1 MTTQAASTAAT
12 HAAPDT
18 TSDAPSSRLEDLL
31 HGGGLSSF
39 QPTSATGACLVP
51 LLNALGWRGEARHL
65 AEALPHFA
73 DSLDLA
79 DLRMVLANLHYV
91 TVPEHTTLSDLRAE
105 LLPCLFAQDGKTAGL
120 VLERNGDTLT
130 VLDGVLGDVTEVKA
144 GATFGTA
151 YYIRKASE
159 TLEEQDKAAQRNWLG
174 GVVSKFRGV
183 IWQALALTFVI
194 NIFAVIVPLFIMGV
208 YDKVVAT
215 RSPDTL
221 AFFLG
226 GVLLAVMADVGLRL
240 VRGQMLAYVG
250 ARLDMLIG
258 AAAFQKLLHLPV
270 SMTER
275 APIGSQIARLKQ
287 FETVREVFTG
297 PLAASALDMP
307 FLIFFLVTVFMI
319 GGLIG
324 FVPVALI
331 VGFTILG
338 LVTWPISKA
347 RVAKL
352 GEARS
357 ARQTFLIEAIENQR
371 VVRQSGNG
379 LHWRTRFRDL
389 SAESAAAH
397 HSVSHLGVIV
407 QTISQSMMMASGVAT
422 LAVGTVMVME
432 GMMTIGALIATM
444 ALVWRLLSPIQ
455 AAFLGL
461 NRIEQVKQSLAQVN
475 QLMRL
480 QVERE
485 PGQHN
490 SFYRNFK
497 GQITFNKVSFRYT
510 PRAEPALVGVDF
522 AVKPGEMIAVTGSSG
537 SGKSTILKICSAL
550 YMPQAGA
557 VGIDGNDLRQLDKGD
572 LRQSIGYVAQR
583 TSVFH
588 GTLAQNMR
596 LGEPTAS
603 CEDIN
608 KAFAEAGLSEFV
620 ASLPEGLE
628 TRMNDQFQRRL
639 ADGMRQR
646 FALARAYVKNAPI
659 YLFDEPANNLDDEG
673 DALLRAKLA
682 NLKGKSTVLMVT
694 QRPSHMKIA
703 DRVIVI
709 DQGRVAMDGPP
720 DAVLAELFGGQG

>member
-1 MTTQAASTAAT
+1 MTMQSS
-12 HAAPDT
+12 AP
-18 TSDAPSSRLEDLL
+18 RLENLL

-51 LLNALGWRGEARHL
+51 LLHALGWRGEARHL

-73 DSLDLA
+73 DSLELA

-91 TVPEHTTLSDLRAE
+91 TVPERTTLADLRAE
-105 LLPCLFAQDGKTAGL
+105 LLPCLFEQDGKTAGL
-120 VLERNGDTLT
+120 VLERNGDMLT
-130 VLDGVLGDVTEVKA
+130 VLDGVVGDVVQVKA
-144 GATFGTA
+144 GSTFGTA
-151 YYIRKASE
+151 YYIRKSDE
-159 TLEEQDKAAQRNWLG
+159 SLEEQEKASQTNWLG
-174 GVVSKFRGV
+174 DVVRRFKTV

-194 NIFAVIVPLFIMGV
+194 NIFAVVVPLFIMGV

-215 RSPDTL
+215 RSPETL
-221 AFFLG
+221 GFFLG
-226 GVLLAVMADVGLRL
+226 GVLLAVMADCGLRL

-297 PLAASALDMP
+297 PLAASALDLP
-307 FLIFFLVTVFMI
+307 FLILFLATVFLI
-319 GGLIG
+319 GGVIG

-331 VGFTILG
+331 VGFVILG
-338 LVTWPISKA
+338 LVTWPISRS
-347 RVAKL
+347 RVARL

-357 ARQTFLIEAIENQR
+357 ARQAFLIETIENQR

-379 LHWRTRFRDL
+379 LHWKSRFRDI
-389 SAESAAAH
+389 SANGASAH
-397 HSVSHLGVIV
+397 HAVSHLGVIV
-407 QTISQSMMMASGVAT
+407 QTISQSMMMAAGVAT
-422 LAVGTVMVME
+422 LAVGTLMVME
-432 GMMTIGALIATM
+432 DMMTIGALIATM
-444 ALVWRLLSPIQ
+444 ALVWRLLAPIQ

-480 QVERE
+480 QVERS
-485 PGQHN
+485 PSQQA
-490 SFYRNFK
+490 SFYRSFK
-497 GQITFNKVSFRYT
+497 GRIAFGKVSFRYT
-510 PRAEPALVGVDF
+510 PKAEPALVGVDF
-522 AVKPGEMIAVTGSSG
+522 VAKPGEMVAITGASG

-557 VGIDGNDLRQLDKGD
+557 VAIDSNDLRQLDKGD

-588 GTLAQNMR
+588 GTIAQNMR
-596 LGEPTAS
+596 LAQPTAS
-603 CEDIN
+603 EDDIQQ
-608 KAFAEAGLSEFV
+608 AFTDAGLADFV
-620 ASLPEGLE
+620 ASLPDGLD
-628 TRMNDQFQRRL
+628 TRMTDQFQRRL
-639 ADGMRQR
+639 ADGMKQR

-673 DALLRAKLA
+673 DELLRAKLA
-682 NLKGKSTVLMVT
+682 KLKGNATVLMVT

-703 DRVIVI
+703 DRVVVI
-709 DQGRVAMDGPP
+709 DQGRVALDGPP
-720 DAVLAELFGGQG
+720 DQVLAELFGG

>member
-1 MTTQAASTAAT
+1 MSAQTA
-12 HAAPDT
+12 
-18 TSDAPSSRLEDLL
+18 TSARLEDYL
-31 HGGGLSSF
+31 HGGGLSGF

-73 DSLDLA
+73 DSLDLS

-91 TVPEHTTLSDLRAE
+91 TVPERTVLADLRPD

-120 VLERNGDTLT
+120 VLERDGDTLT
-130 VLDGVLGDVTEVKA
+130 VLDGVVGDVVKVKA
-144 GATFGTA
+144 GQTIGTA
-151 YYIRKASE
+151 YYIRKSDE
-159 TLEEQDKAAQRNWLG
+159 TLREQERASQGNWLG
-174 GVVSKFRGV
+174 SVIGKFKGV

-194 NIFAVIVPLFIMGV
+194 NMFAVIVPLFIMGV

-215 RSPDTL
+215 RSAETL
-221 AFFLG
+221 AYFLG
-226 GVLLAVMADVGLRL
+226 GVLLAVMADGALRL

-258 AAAFQKLLHLPV
+258 AAAFQKLLHMPV

-297 PLAASALDMP
+297 PLAAAALDLP
-307 FLIFFLVTVFMI
+307 FLIFFLATIFLI
-319 GGLIG
+319 GGVIG

-331 VGFTILG
+331 IGFTILG

-347 RVAKL
+347 RVARL
-352 GEARS
+352 GEARTQ
-357 ARQTFLIEAIENQR
+357 RQAFLIEAIENQR

-379 LHWRTRFRDL
+379 LHWRTRFREM
-389 SAESAAAH
+389 SADSAAAH
-397 HSVSHLGVIV
+397 HSVSHLGVVV
-407 QTISQSMMMASGVAT
+407 QTISQSMMMAAGVAT
-422 LAVGTVMVME
+422 LAVGTLMVME

-444 ALVWRLLSPIQ
+444 ALVWRLLAPIQ

-475 QLMRL
+475 QLMKL
-480 QVERE
+480 QVERT
-485 PGQHN
+485 PGQLT
-490 SFYRNFK
+490 SFYRTFK
-497 GQITFNKVSFRYT
+497 GHIAFSRVSFRYT

-522 AVKPGEMIAVTGSSG
+522 VARPGEMIAITGSSG

-557 VGIDGNDLRQLDKGD
+557 VSIDGNDLRQLDKGD

-583 TSVFH
+583 TSLFH

-596 LGEPTAS
+596 LAHPTAS
-603 CEDIN
+603 VDAIN
-608 KAFAEAGLSEFV
+608 TALAEAGLSDFV

-628 TRMNDQFQRRL
+628 TRMTDHFQRRM
-639 ADGMRQR
+639 ADGMKQR

-659 YLFDEPANNLDDEG
+659 YLMDEPANNLDDEG
-673 DALLRAKLA
+673 DDLLRAKLA
-682 NLKGKSTVLMVT
+682 QLKGKSTVLMVT
-694 QRPSHMKIA
+694 QRPSHMKMA
-703 DRVIVI
+703 DRVVVI
-709 DQGRVAMDGPP
+709 DQGRVSLDGPP
-720 DAVLAELFGGQG
+720 DEVLAELFGG

>member
-1 MTTQAASTAAT
+1 MSAQAAT
-12 HAAPDT
+12 
-18 TSDAPSSRLEDLL
+18 SSRLEDYL
-31 HGGGLSSF
+31 HGGGLSGF

-73 DSLDLA
+73 DSLDLS

-91 TVPEHTTLSDLRAE
+91 TVPERTVLADLRPD

-120 VLERNGDTLT
+120 VLERDGDMLT
-130 VLDGVLGDVTEVKA
+130 VLDGVVGDVVKVKA
-144 GATFGTA
+144 GQTIGTA
-151 YYIRKASE
+151 YYIRKSDE
-159 TLEEQDKAAQRNWLG
+159 TLQEQERASQGNWLG
-174 GVVSKFRGV
+174 SVIGKFKGV

-194 NIFAVIVPLFIMGV
+194 NMFAVIVPLFIMGV

-215 RSPDTL
+215 RSAETL
-221 AFFLG
+221 AYFLG
-226 GVLLAVMADVGLRL
+226 GVLLAVMADGALRL

-258 AAAFQKLLHLPV
+258 AAAFQKLLHMPV

-297 PLAASALDMP
+297 PLAAAALDLP
-307 FLIFFLVTVFMI
+307 FLIFFLATIFLI
-319 GGLIG
+319 GGVIG

-331 VGFTILG
+331 IGFTILG

-347 RVAKL
+347 RVARL
-352 GEARS
+352 GETRTQ
-357 ARQTFLIEAIENQR
+357 RQAFLIEAIENQR

-379 LHWRTRFRDL
+379 LHWRTRFREM
-389 SAESAAAH
+389 SADSAAAH
-397 HSVSHLGVIV
+397 HAVSHLGVVV
-407 QTISQSMMMASGVAT
+407 QTISQSMMMAAGVAT
-422 LAVGTVMVME
+422 LAVGTLMVME

-444 ALVWRLLSPIQ
+444 ALVWRLLAPIQ

-475 QLMRL
+475 QLMKL
-480 QVERE
+480 QVERT
-485 PGQHN
+485 PGQLT
-490 SFYRNFK
+490 SFYRTFK
-497 GQITFNKVSFRYT
+497 GHIAFSRVSFRYT

-522 AVKPGEMIAVTGSSG
+522 VARPGEMIAITGSSG

-557 VGIDGNDLRQLDKGD
+557 VSIDGNDLRQLDKGD

-583 TSVFH
+583 TSLFH

-596 LGEPTAS
+596 LAHPTAS
-603 CEDIN
+603 VDAIN
-608 KAFAEAGLSEFV
+608 TALAEAGLSDFV

-628 TRMNDQFQRRL
+628 TRMNDQFQRRM
-639 ADGMRQR
+639 ADGMKQR

-659 YLFDEPANNLDDEG
+659 YLMDEPANNLDDEG
-673 DALLRAKLA
+673 DDLLRAKLA
-682 NLKGKSTVLMVT
+682 QLKGKSTVLMVT
-694 QRPSHMKIA
+694 QRPSHMKMA
-703 DRVIVI
+703 DRVVVI
-709 DQGRVAMDGPP
+709 DQGRVSLDGPP
-720 DAVLAELFGGQG
+720 DEVLAELFGG

>member
-1 MTTQAASTAAT
+1 MSMPAS
-12 HAAPDT
+12 AP
-18 TSDAPSSRLEDLL
+18 RLENLL
-31 HGGGLSSF
+31 HGGGISSF

-51 LLNALGWRGEARHL
+51 LLHALGWRGEARHL

-91 TVPEHTTLSDLRAE
+91 TVPERTTLADLRAE
-105 LLPCLFAQDGKTAGL
+105 LLPCLFEQDGKTAGL
-120 VLERNGDTLT
+120 VLERNGDMLT
-130 VLDGVLGDVTEVKA
+130 VLDGVLGDVVEVSA
-144 GATFGTA
+144 SGTLGTA
-151 YYIRKASE
+151 YYIRKSSE
-159 TLEEQDKAAQRNWLG
+159 SLEEQEKAAQRNWLG
-174 GVVSKFRGV
+174 DVVKRFKTV
-183 IWQALALTFVI
+183 IWQAIALTFVI
-194 NIFAVIVPLFIMGV
+194 NIFAVVVPLFIMGV

-226 GVLLAVMADVGLRL
+226 GVLLAVMADCGLRL

-258 AAAFQKLLHLPV
+258 AAAFQKLLNMPV

-275 APIGSQIARLKQ
+275 APIGAQIARLKQ

-297 PLAASALDMP
+297 PLAASALDLP
-307 FLIFFLVTVFMI
+307 FLLMFLVTVFMI
-319 GGLIG
+319 GGVIG

-338 LVTWPISKA
+338 LVTWPISKS

-357 ARQTFLIEAIENQR
+357 ARQAFLIETIENQR

-379 LHWRTRFRDL
+379 LHWKTRFRDI
-389 SAESAAAH
+389 SAKGAAAH

-407 QTISQSMMMASGVAT
+407 QTLSQSMMMASGVAT
-422 LAVGTVMVME
+422 LAVGTLMVME
-432 GMMTIGALIATM
+432 EMMTIGALIATM
-444 ALVWRLLSPIQ
+444 ALVWRLLAPIQ
-455 AAFLGL
+455 AAFLGI

-475 QLMRL
+475 QLMRI
-480 QVERE
+480 QVERA
-485 PGQHN
+485 PGQQQ
-490 SFYRNFK
+490 SFYRSFK
-497 GQITFNKVSFRYT
+497 GRIAFGKVSFRYT

-522 AVKPGEMIAVTGSSG
+522 VVKPGEMIAITGSSG

-557 VGIDGNDLRQLDKGD
+557 VSIDGNDLRQLDTGD

-596 LGEPTAS
+596 LAQPTAS
-603 CEDIN
+603 EDDIQN
-608 KAFAEAGLSEFV
+608 ALKDAGLGEFV

-628 TRMNDQFQRRL
+628 TRMTDQFQRRM
-639 ADGMRQR
+639 ADGMKQR

-659 YLFDEPANNLDDEG
+659 YLLDEPANNLDDEG
-673 DALLRAKLA
+673 DELLREKLAKL
-682 NLKGKSTVLMVT
+682 KGNATVLMVT

-703 DRVIVI
+703 DRVVVI
-709 DQGRVAMDGPP
+709 DQGRVALDGPP
-720 DAVLAELFGGQG
+720 DQVLAELFGS

>member
-1 MTTQAASTAAT
+1 MSAQTA
-12 HAAPDT
+12 
-18 TSDAPSSRLEDLL
+18 TSARLEDYL
-31 HGGGLSSF
+31 HGGGLSGF

-73 DSLDLA
+73 DSLDLS

-91 TVPEHTTLSDLRAE
+91 TVPERTVLADLRPD

-120 VLERNGDTLT
+120 VLERDGDTLT
-130 VLDGVLGDVTEVKA
+130 VLDGVVGDVVKVKA
-144 GATFGTA
+144 GQTIGTA
-151 YYIRKASE
+151 YYIRKSDE
-159 TLEEQDKAAQRNWLG
+159 TLREQERASQGNWLG
-174 GVVSKFRGV
+174 SVIGKFKGV

-194 NIFAVIVPLFIMGV
+194 NMFAVIVPLFIMGV

-215 RSPDTL
+215 RSAETL
-221 AFFLG
+221 AYFLG
-226 GVLLAVMADVGLRL
+226 GVLLAVMADGALRL

-258 AAAFQKLLHLPV
+258 AAAFQKLLHMPV

-297 PLAASALDMP
+297 PLAAAALDLP
-307 FLIFFLVTVFMI
+307 FLIFFLATIFLI
-319 GGLIG
+319 GGVIG

-331 VGFTILG
+331 VGFNILG

-347 RVAKL
+347 RVARL
-352 GEARS
+352 GEARTQ
-357 ARQTFLIEAIENQR
+357 RQAFLIEAIENQR

-379 LHWRTRFRDL
+379 LHWRTRFREM
-389 SAESAAAH
+389 SADSAAAH
-397 HSVSHLGVIV
+397 HSVSHLGVVV
-407 QTISQSMMMASGVAT
+407 QTISQSMMMAAGVAT
-422 LAVGTVMVME
+422 LAVGTLMVME

-444 ALVWRLLSPIQ
+444 ALVWRLLAPIQ

-475 QLMRL
+475 QLMKL
-480 QVERE
+480 QVERT
-485 PGQHN
+485 PGQLT
-490 SFYRNFK
+490 SFYRTFK
-497 GQITFNKVSFRYT
+497 GHIAFSRVSFRYT

-522 AVKPGEMIAVTGSSG
+522 VARPGEMIAITGSSG

-557 VGIDGNDLRQLDKGD
+557 VSIDGNDLRQLDKGD

-583 TSVFH
+583 TSLFH

-596 LGEPTAS
+596 LAHPTAS
-603 CEDIN
+603 VDAIN
-608 KAFAEAGLSEFV
+608 TALAEAGLSDFV

-628 TRMNDQFQRRL
+628 TRMNDQFQRRM
-639 ADGMRQR
+639 ADGMKQR

-659 YLFDEPANNLDDEG
+659 YLMDEPANNLDDEG
-673 DALLRAKLA
+673 DDLLRAKLA
-682 NLKGKSTVLMVT
+682 QLKGKSTVLMVT
-694 QRPSHMKIA
+694 QRPSHMKMA
-703 DRVIVI
+703 DRVVVI
-709 DQGRVAMDGPP
+709 DQGRVSLDGPP
-720 DAVLAELFGGQG
+720 DEVLAELFGG